1 MLEISNL
8 SKTYAKG
15 LVPKRIRA
23 LQDLSLTVRPGE
35 VYAFVGPNGAGKTT
49 TIKAILGIISVDH
62 GTIRI
67 NGVDHRRKE
76 VRRWIGYLPDQPYFY
91 DQLTVNEYL
100 TFSGRLYGLSRRQIQ
115 TRLGDLL
122 PRVGLDGR
130 ESQRLRSLSR
140 GLLQRVGMAQAL
152 LHDPSLLILDEPLT
166 GLDPLG
172 RKELRDLILEL
183 KNEGKTVFFSS
194 HILADAE
201 MVSDRVGILHKGRLV
216 REMALHELST
226 AGFAGV
232 EITFRAD
239 RTALPDS
246 EKAPW
251 RIASFDHTGLIHLDN
266 PGQVYEAVRWIEQH
280 NGQLIAV
287 TPKRKTLEDIF
298 LEEMRQ

>member
-62 GTIRI
+62 GSIRI

-76 VRRWIGYLPDQPYFY
+76 VRRWVGYLPDQPYFY
-91 DQLTVNEYL
+91 DQLTVSEYL
-100 TFSGRLYGLSRRQIQ
+100 TFSGRLYGLSHREIQ
-115 TRLGDLL
+115 TRLTDLI
-122 PRVGLDGR
+122 PRVGLAGR

-152 LHDPSLLILDEPLT
+152 LHNPLLLILDEPLT
-166 GLDPLG
+166 GLDPVG
-172 RKELRDLILEL
+172 RKELRDLILQL
-183 KNEGKTVFFSS
+183 KSEGKTIFFSS

-201 MVSDRVGILHKGRLV
+201 MISDRVGILHRGRLV
-216 REMALHELST
+216 KEMALHELASQ
-226 AGFAGV
+226 GISGL
-232 EITFRAD
+232 EITFQLGPSRLPSPPD
-239 RTALPDS
+239 ALWQI
-246 EKAPW
+246 E
-251 RIASFDHTGLIHLDN
+251 SFDHTGLLRVDE
-266 PGQVYEAVRWIEQH
+266 PEQVYEAIHWVEQH
-280 NGQLIAV
+280 GAQLV
-287 TPKRKTLEDIF
+287 SVVPRRKTLEDIF
-298 LEEMRQ
+298 LEEMKQ